1 MKITA
6 LAKKIASRLAKEFS
20 DAFVQVD
27 WKFTQNTFDSY
38 DPFSDT
44 STSRFLVKSVK
55 ILAYPVESSDSNSN
69 YSSTGVFIDSPQ
81 DLEKCQILIVW
92 DQLPDGIS
100 PTNKDTFIWNN
111 NEFNVRNVQMYPTQA
126 VYVLEAWR

>member
-44 STSRFLVKSVK
+44 STSRFLVKSIK

-81 DLEKCQILIVW
+81 DLEKCQVLIVW